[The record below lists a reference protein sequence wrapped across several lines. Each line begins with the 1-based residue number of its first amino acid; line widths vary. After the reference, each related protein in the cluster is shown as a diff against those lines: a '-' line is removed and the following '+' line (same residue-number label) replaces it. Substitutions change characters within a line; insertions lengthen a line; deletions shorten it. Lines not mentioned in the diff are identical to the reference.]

1 VDDRDLDEFF
11 KNYEIK
17 RPILNLKRDESVVEK
32 ENTDQILNEIE
43 KDLILNELVENNLEI
58 LAPVVDD
65 DDEDEADES
74 ERVEV
79 VDDSGELESAV
90 EEQLKDIL
98 VDEMVEDELRRTG
111 LLEDEQDEALI
122 DDLTGDFKEIRCLA
136 WLVVAV
142 VFCCNTKLR

>member
-1 VDDRDLDEFF
+1 MDDRDLDEFF

-136 WLVVAV
+136 WLVVSV